1 MGKIKER
8 IDEIAEDFELF
19 DDELEKYEYIVDI
32 GRSLKPLDENEK
44 IDKFL
49 IEGCTSNVW
58 LICEEKDGK
67 LYFKADSNTVIVK
80 GLAAILVRIFSNL
93 SAKEISEADLGLL
106 DNLGFSEI
114 ITPTRQNGLKSMIN
128 KIVEYAQGENR

>member
-8 IDEIAEDFELF
+8 INEIAEDFELF
-19 DDELEKYEYIVDI
+19 DDELEKYEYIVDV
-32 GRSLKPLDENEK
+32 GRSLKPLDESEK

-58 LICEEKDGK
+58 LICEKKDGK
-67 LYFKADSNTVIVK
+67 LYFKTDSNTVIVK
-80 GLAAILVRIFSNL
+80 GLAAILVKIFSNL
-93 SAKEISEADLGLL
+93 SAKEISEADLSLL

-128 KIVEYAQGENR
+128 KIAKYAQEENK